1 MHLGDNLSRHSLIL
15 IKIEFGLI
23 PYDKPSIQ
31 VDLTS
36 FWKKLSCRGVSPIV
50 IRILIHSYLKLCN
63 YRYETFG
70 ITNGT
75 RQGSVLSPT
84 LFSVYLDESLCQLRQ
99 LGVRDQWDQ
108 VLIFETKFE
117 TGIFRVS
124 ILRSSLSLKFF
135 KSEFRDRVWDWN
147 FQSRNYETESEIH
160 IFYVSV
166 LRPSPRLEF
175 SESQF
180 WDQVRDPNFLSPRL
194 EFLQALLVE
203 QGLTVCRLSILCVCI
218 CVR

>member
-1 MHLGDNLSRHSLIL
+1 MILHNTHYTLTINTLIHQNNNTTTHTITQQHNNAMHLGDNLSRHSLIL

-99 LGVRDQWDQ
+99 LGVRDQRDQ
-108 VLIFETKFE
+108 VLIFET
-117 TGIFRVS
+117 
-124 ILRSSLSLKFF
+124 
-135 KSEFRDRVWDWN
+135 
-147 FQSRNYETESEIH
+147 
-160 IFYVSV
+160 
-166 LRPSPRLEF
+166 
-175 SESQF
+175 
-180 WDQVRDPNFLSPRL
+180 
-194 EFLQALLVE
+194 
-203 QGLTVCRLSILCVCI
+203 
-218 CVR
+218 